1 VDPTTLRCSGKAPNP
16 TRGITDTSVK
26 VGGLGYL
33 TSPSRSTMAGS
44 DVGAMVRFQRANDA
58 GGVHGRKI
66 DFIGMQD
73 DALDAS
79 LNSSQAHI
87 LVQQDQV
94 FAVVPLLSG
103 QVSYLDTLC
112 KAVVPFF
119 GWATNDGFC
128 KTAIGFGFSGCL
140 TPDPNPSKRIDSTT
154 WGMLMR
160 SLFKEPTSK
169 TVAIVGSDIDA
180 SRIGV
185 KGTARMVTLNGYKVV
200 YQEAPI
206 PATGLTDP
214 TPVVNAVMTSNNGQ
228 PPDVVTVA
236 LDFTTTVKLTESLRA
251 AGFKGTFIATATYD
265 PRLTGFAALDGSQT
279 LLQFAPTEA
288 NTPGIAQ
295 LKADFAKYA
304 PNQVLS
310 LPALAGYWSADLF
323 LSVLEKTGRNL
334 TVDSFLNSANSGFTH
349 SVEGALP
356 ETQWPLNH
364 VVSVP
369 CAALVGLKDKKYV
382 ETVKASCSSLIKP

>member
-1 VDPTTLRCSGKAPNP
+1 MDPATLKCSGKAPNP

-33 TSPSRSTMAGS
+33 TSPSGSSMAGS
-44 DVGAMVRFQRANDA
+44 DVGAMVRFQRANDT
-58 GGVHGRKI
+58 GGVNGRKI
-66 DFIGMQD
+66 DFIGMKD
-73 DALDAS
+73 DGGDPGIDAT
-79 LNSSQAHI
+79 QAHI
-87 LVQQDQV
+87 LAQQDQV

-103 QVSYLDTLC
+103 SANYLDTFC
-112 KAVVPFF
+112 REIVPFF

-128 KTAIGFGFSGCL
+128 KNAIGFGFSGCL
-140 TPDPNPSKRIDSTT
+140 TPDPDPSKRIDSTT

-160 SLFKEPTSK
+160 SLFKEATSK
-169 TVAIVGSDIDA
+169 TIAVVGQDIDS

-185 KGTARMVTLNGYKVV
+185 KGTAHLATLSGDKVV
-200 YQEAPI
+200 YQESPI

-214 TPVVNAVMTSNNGQ
+214 TPVVNALMTSNHGQ
-228 PPDVVTVA
+228 PPDVITVA
-236 LDFTTTVKLTESLRA
+236 LDFTTTVKLTEALRA
-251 AGFKGTFIATATYD
+251 AGFKGIFISTATYD
-265 PRLTGFAALDGSQT
+265 PRLTSFAALDGTQT

-288 NTPGIAQ
+288 ATPGIAQ

-304 PNQVLS
+304 PKQVLS
-310 LPALAGYWSADLF
+310 LSALAGYWSADLF
-323 LSVLEKTGRNL
+323 LSVLAKTGRNL

-369 CAALVGLKDKKYV
+369 CAALVELKDKKYV
-382 ETVKASCSSLIKP
+382 ETVKASCASLIKP